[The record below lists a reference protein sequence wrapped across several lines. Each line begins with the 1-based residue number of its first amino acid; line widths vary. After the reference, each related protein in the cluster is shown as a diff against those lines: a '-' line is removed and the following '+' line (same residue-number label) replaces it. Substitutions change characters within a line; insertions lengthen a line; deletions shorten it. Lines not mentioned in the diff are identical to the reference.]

1 MRAAPSNGRPR
12 ERRDGDLVRS
22 PHRAAISG
30 LAMFAVAASIT
41 AVVAADVVAPP
52 FLQGIDDAW
61 RRAALGWPSIVERA
75 GEVLETIGAGVV
87 MVPLRIA
94 VAIWLL
100 WRRRRWDLAAWVL
113 GWALADVLTAILKP
127 GIGRERPTATDP
139 GNPFT
144 SFPSA
149 HAKTAAQVAVGLVL
163 VATSPWRP
171 RRIAYTAAVAWIVL
185 MAVSRLVVDH
195 HWFSDVV
202 AGSLIGAGAALA
214 VAAAVQRA
222 RDDRATR
229 DS

>member
-1 MRAAPSNGRPR
+1 MRAASSNGRPR

-22 PHRAAISG
+22 PHRAAIAA
-30 LAMFAVAASIT
+30 LAMLAVAGLLT
-41 AVVAADVVAPP
+41 AVVAADVGAPP
-52 FLQGIDDAW
+52 FLQGIDDAL
-61 RRAALGWPSIVERA
+61 RRTVLGWPSIVERA

-100 WRRRRWDLAAWVL
+100 WRRRRWDLAAWLL
-113 GWALADVLTAILKP
+113 GWAVADVLTAILKP

-139 GNPFT
+139 GDPFT

-163 VATSPWRP
+163 VATSPWKP

-185 MAVSRLVVDH
+185 MAVSRIVVDH

-202 AGSLIGAGAALA
+202 AGALIGAGSALA
-214 VAAAVQRA
+214 VASAVQRA
-222 RDDRATR
+222 SDDRAAR